1 MLTLSVQLSTG
12 IILYLTCHVVGVMH
26 KIEILVYRSIHSSI
40 VYVEIS
46 KKKKL
51 EIYLKT
57 SLETK

>member
-26 KIEILVYRSIHSSI
+26 KIEILVHRSIHSSI

-46 KKKKL
+46 KKKNIRNIL
-51 EIYLKT
+51 EDIF
-57 SLETK
+57 